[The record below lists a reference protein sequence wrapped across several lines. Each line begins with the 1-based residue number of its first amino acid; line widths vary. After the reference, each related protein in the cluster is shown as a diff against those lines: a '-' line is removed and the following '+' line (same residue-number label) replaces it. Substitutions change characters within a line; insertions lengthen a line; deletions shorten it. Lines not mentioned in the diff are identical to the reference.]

1 MKKYYLLIIAIICNS
16 IFAYA
21 ETELLAK
28 IRGASSKYME
38 DHFLNA
44 TYMFCDDTGLE
55 SGAKGFASFETKR
68 ELKPL
73 ERMPI
78 ASATKTMTA
87 AAILRLRDRGLLN
100 VEDSVAKY
108 LDADSGI
115 WKEEKVPSWASK
127 VTLHNLLTHR
137 SGLPEYFMA
146 TMLDMKKPHNE
157 INKDIARFAAS
168 KELSFNPGEKD
179 NYCNTNFV
187 LLGMI
192 IEKLSGKSLGEFY
205 TEEFF
210 KPIGMKNTKLITLEE
225 AILHQTT
232 SDERIFPA
240 RYFVT
245 PTGTK
250 PQVNNAK
257 SKSQY
262 VMVPFADG
270 GVASTTA
277 DLILWNRA
285 LHNGKV
291 ISYDS
296 YKLMTKKHYQL
307 RDGIGI
313 DNYVGYGLYISEFDN
328 GDVMYHHA
336 GSALAIRSESGCIP
350 NKNLYFAVLS
360 NVMNYVPKEFEGK
373 IDMSKPENQLDI
385 FYFIKYVLG
394 STR

>member
-1 MKKYYLLIIAIICNS
+1 MKKYSLLIIAIICNS
-16 IFAYA
+16 VFAHA
-21 ETELLAK
+21 ETELITK
-28 IRGASSKYME
+28 IRSASYKYMD

-44 TYMFCDDTGLE
+44 TYMFCDDKGLE
-55 SGAKGFASFETKR
+55 SGAKGFASFKTKI

-87 AAILRLRDRGLLN
+87 AAILRLRDRGLLD
-100 VEDSVAKY
+100 VEDTVAKH
-108 LDADSGI
+108 LDADSGT
-115 WKEEKVPSWASK
+115 WEEGKVPSWASK

-146 TMLDMKKPHNE
+146 INLDVKKPHND

-168 KELSFNPGEKD
+168 KELSFNPGEKN

-225 AILHQTT
+225 AIFHQTT
-232 SDERIFPA
+232 SDERVFPV

-245 PTGTK
+245 PTGSK
-250 PQVNNAK
+250 PQITDAK
-257 SKSQY
+257 SKSKY
-262 VMVPFADG
+262 IMVPFADG

-296 YKLMTKKHYQL
+296 YNLMTKKHYQI

-336 GSALAIRSESGCIP
+336 GNALAIRSESGCIP

-394 STR
+394 AAR